1 MAITINGSGT
11 ITGISAG
18 GLPDNCITA
27 ADLATTLDLSSS
39 TITLPSGTGGKILQV
54 VQTVNSGV
62 ESTITQDTYEDLPG
76 MSLSITPA
84 STSSKILITVS
95 IGRIGCNSSDQRQTN
110 FRLMRG
116 TTAIALGDQLGSN
129 RMRGTMSSGTIFE
142 NNIAYSIGGIGF
154 TFLDSPSTTS
164 ATTYKVQWGGQNGD
178 THYLNRSA
186 ATTDS
191 VDAPYCTTTS
201 SITAMEVA
209 G

>member
-1 MAITINGSGT
+1 MAITINGTGS
-11 ITGISAG
+11 ITGLTAG
-18 GLPDNCITA
+18 GLPDGSITS
-27 ADLATTLDLSSS
+27 ADLASGA
-39 TITLPSGTGGKILQV
+39 ITAGALPTGSILQV

-62 ESTITQDTYEDLPG
+62 ESTTVQDTYEDLPG

-84 STSSKILITVS
+84 STDSKILITVS
-95 IGRIGCNSSDQRQTN
+95 IGRIGTNASSQRQTN

-129 RMRGTMSSGTIFE
+129 RMRGTMSSGNIFE
-142 NNIAYSIGGIGF
+142 GNIAYTVGGIGF

-178 THYLNRSA
+178 THYINRAA

-191 VDAPYCTTTS
+191 VDAPYCTTIS